1 MQRVRSR
8 ASHQRYV
15 LLAVPSDG
23 SNLMQRLFLCVM
35 PALALSCST
44 LRRVEPN
51 ATAPTRGG
59 LARDCALAL
68 PSDGSN
74 IMQRCSM
81 VSCCTPLSSCSPLRP
96 VDPNATPHIR
106 HTPTYIFVMQY

>member
-23 SNLMQRLFLCVM
+23 SNLMQRLFLYVM

-59 LARDCALAL
+59 LARDCALAV

-74 IMQRCSM
+74 LMQRCAMATWLPSR
-81 VSCCTPLSSCSPLRP
+81 TSCSTPRR
-96 VDPNATPHIR
+96 VEPNATLHSLSAVRFI
-106 HTPTYIFVMQY
+106 YS